1 MAAAQYGGGD
11 LFVLYSGL
19 RAMVCSNSTGAT
31 QESGSQ
37 SRNKTNTEK
46 IPLHGGFLTFVG
58 FRVGV
63 SVGEKVGHSL
73 FW

>member
-11 LFVLYSGL
+11 LLALYSGL
-19 RAMVCSNSTGAT
+19 RAMVCSNSTRAT

-37 SRNKTNTEK
+37 SGNKTNTEK
-46 IPLHGGFLTFVG
+46 IPLNGGFLNVGG

-63 SVGEKVGHSL
+63 SVGEKVGCSL
-73 FW
+73 FR